1 MVLRPTATVTERAIH
16 TLALFHNE
24 ASKVSMSVSLVLM
37 LAVSFLWPVQAQAQP
52 DAPREYKI
60 KAAFIYHF
68 LEFTEWPEA
77 TQEQDRLNVC
87 VLGPSP
93 FRGALNSIDGNRV
106 AGKRVTVR
114 HLQDTEGAHSC
125 HTVFLGSEAPASQ
138 LLAALPRKGV
148 LTVGEDGAFMRHGGM
163 IRFFETKNNIRF
175 EVNLAAVQQA
185 DLKISSKMLKLA
197 RIR

>member
-1 MVLRPTATVTERAIH
+1 MHEVYSSK
-16 TLALFHNE
+16 NE
-24 ASKVSMSVSLVLM
+24 ASGFSFMSISFAIM
-37 LAVSFLWPVQAQAQP
+37 LLITFSWPGQVQGQP

-68 LEFTEWPEA
+68 LEFTQWPGE
-77 TQEQDRLNVC
+77 TQAGQQNQLYVC

-93 FRGALNSIDGNRV
+93 FQGALKSIDGSQVGGR
-106 AGKRVTVR
+106 RVTVR
-114 HLQDTEGAHSC
+114 HLEETEDAQSC
-125 HTVFLGSEAPASQ
+125 HAVFVSPKAPASK
-138 LLAALPRKGV
+138 LLSALPSTGV
-148 LTVGEDGAFMRHGGM
+148 LTVGESSTFTRHGGM

-185 DLKISSKMLKLA
+185 NLKISSKMLKLA